1 MNILVVNDDGYQ
13 AQGLQTLVK
22 ALAIFGN
29 VYVAAPETGQSGKSM
44 AISIRKNIHIFY
56 PEPLVGSKSTIAVDG
71 TPADCVSIGLK
82 AFNVDF
88 DLCVSGINH
97 GHNIATDVFY
107 SGTVGA
113 AREAKFKDI
122 PAIAVS
128 AAHLN
133 ISYIYDESIKLFDE
147 IFESKIYLGTH
158 ILNINFPQAKYT
170 KPIGVKI
177 TKLGK
182 RHQYSDFMPS
192 KDMHMFVPNYSAKH
206 YIEDENSDV
215 QAINDGY
222 ISITPLKFDSTDYDA
237 IKRFMNATNL

>member
-13 AQGLQTLVK
+13 APGLHVLVK
-22 ALAIFGN
+22 ALAVFGN

-44 AISIRKNIHIFY
+44 AISIRKNIHVFY
-56 PEPLVGSKSTIAVDG
+56 PDPIVGSKSTVAVDG

-88 DLCVSGINH
+88 DLCVSGINY
-97 GHNIATDVFY
+97 GHNIATDVYY

-122 PAIAVS
+122 PAIAIS
-128 AAHLN
+128 AANPHLE
-133 ISYIYDESIKLFDE
+133 YLFDETVKLFDE
-147 IFESKIYLGTH
+147 IFESKIYLGAH
-158 ILNINFPQAKYT
+158 ILNINFPQAKHT
-170 KPIGVKI
+170 KPLGVKI

-192 KDMHMFVPNYSAKH
+192 KDNHMYVPNYSAKH
-206 YIEDENSDV
+206 YIEDDDSDV
-215 QAINDGY
+215 HAVNEGY
-222 ISITPLKFDSTDYDA
+222 VSITPLSFDSTDYQA
-237 IKRFMNATNL
+237 IKRFMTMTK

>member
-13 AQGLQTLVK
+13 SPNLEVLVK

-44 AISIRKNIHIFY
+44 AISIRKNIHVFY
-56 PEPLVGSKSTIAVDG
+56 PDPIIGSKSTIAVDG

-82 AFNVDF
+82 AFHVDF
-88 DLCVSGINH
+88 DLCVSGINI
-97 GHNIATDVFY
+97 GHNIATDVYY

-128 AAHLN
+128 ASHGHIEYL
-133 ISYIYDESIKLFDE
+133 YDETVKLFDE

-158 ILNINFPQAKYT
+158 ILNINFPHHKFS
-170 KPIGVKI
+170 KPQGVRI

-182 RHQYSDFMPS
+182 KHQYSDFVPS
-192 KDMHMFVPNYSAKH
+192 KDNHMYVPNYSAKH
-206 YIEDENSDV
+206 FIEDADSDV
-215 QAINDGY
+215 QAIQDGF
-222 ISITPLKFDSTDYDA
+222 ISITPLSFDSTDYVA
-237 IKRFMNATNL
+237 IKRFMNPSKG